1 MAPLD
6 GPRPAHR
13 SRDFRPSRHPDAPN
27 RKRAPSTANPRRSII
42 LGPGR
47 VVGVPAKPRGALW
60 GGGPPP
66 PPARGTQRHA
76 ARAGMK
82 HHAGARPQAW
92 AERAPSEPRA
102 ILGLF
107 EKATIAM
114 SRGFAPCPSWAH
126 PQHRAERPP
135 ELRAK
140 RESADSR
147 WLAFQTALHTRE
159 GIRKSPLWLAFLPR
173 SPCSRV
179 KFSNTPW
186 RLWTN
191 KGLSRIIALTDRST
205 YGG

>member
-114 SRGFAPCPSWAH
+114 SRGFAPCPPGPIPST
-126 PQHRAERPP
+126 ERN
-135 ELRAK
+135 
-140 RESADSR
+140 
-147 WLAFQTALHTRE
+147 
-159 GIRKSPLWLAFLPR
+159 GPR
-173 SPCSRV
+173 SYAQKEKAQIHAGLLFKRPSTPGRASENPPFGSPSFRALRV
-179 KFSNTPW
+179 P
-186 RLWTN
+186 
-191 KGLSRIIALTDRST
+191 G
-205 YGG
+205 